1 MPFDSPTIE
10 HANAALVLLRWA
22 DDGDLAVAA
31 RARTPSGGAVTALVT
46 SADGRFV
53 AAAELLRGV
62 AVFQVGDGAL
72 LAVVAVST
80 ATGLVSALCFLEGG
94 EDEDEDAGL
103 QGKLRLVAADAA
115 EPPALCLLEGGR
127 GGGGGGGA
135 LAVYGGGGAGE
146 GAAPPRPVA
155 ALRAVT
161 TWPARQVVAALVPGA
176 LGGGFED
183 EGCVAV
189 GGGGAVAVV
198 ASGRAG

>member
-115 EPPALCLLEGGR
+115 EPPALCLLEGG